1 MRTGSSSRRGTLVAA
16 SLGFVVVLLDVS
28 VVNVALDALLREF
41 RTDVAGLQWVV
52 NAYTLVFAALLLSSG
67 ALGDRFGPRRI
78 YLGGLALFTAASVA
92 CGAAPGLGLLLA
104 LAAGGAFVRIE
115 ARSAAPMLPLGLLRI
130 RAFAIASLCGVV
142 VNFGYYGLV
151 FVFSLFFQ
159 VQQHLSPQ
167 QTGLAFLPMTLVL
180 MGASVLAGRLVT
192 RIGARRLMVMGLGLA
207 ACGYALLLPVRIEG
221 AYAWLVLPMLL
232 AASGTALCVP
242 TMTNLALSS
251 VEASRAG
258 IASGVLN
265 ASRQVGG
272 LLGVAVFGH
281 LVRHTAPQAFL
292 RGMQLSTGIA
302 AVLLLLGCALC
313 WWRLEPLPR
322 GR

>member
-78 YLGGLALFTAASVA
+78 YLGGLALFTVASVA
-92 CGAAPGLGLLLA
+92 CGAAPGLGTLVAARLLQGVGAALLVPNSLLMLQRTFSDPAERSRAIGWWGAIGGIAMAAGPVLGGVLIAHGGWRSIFLINLPIGLLAGALTVRHVPADGPGHARRLDGPGQLAAVLALAALTATLVEAGRLGWTSAWVAGGLLLA
-104 LAAGGAFVRIE
+104 LAAGGAFVWIE

-151 FVFSLFFQ
+151 FVFSLSLI
-159 VQQHLSPQ
+159 H
-167 QTGLAFLPMTLVL
+167 
-180 MGASVLAGRLVT
+180 
-192 RIGARRLMVMGLGLA
+192 I
-207 ACGYALLLPVRIEG
+207 
-221 AYAWLVLPMLL
+221 
-232 AASGTALCVP
+232 
-242 TMTNLALSS
+242 
-251 VEASRAG
+251 
-258 IASGVLN
+258 
-265 ASRQVGG
+265 
-272 LLGVAVFGH
+272 
-281 LVRHTAPQAFL
+281 
-292 RGMQLSTGIA
+292 
-302 AVLLLLGCALC
+302 
-313 WWRLEPLPR
+313 
-322 GR
+322 